1 MNNEDNSTKLG
12 DDFARKTTERLRAD
26 ILVVDDT
33 PANLRLLVTCLR
45 QKGYKV
51 RPVTDGYAALKA
63 VQHFQP
69 DLILLDILMPNLN
82 GYQVC
87 EQLKAN
93 PETKEIPI
101 IFLSALNEALD
112 KAKGF
117 QVGGVDY
124 ITKPFQIE
132 EVLARVKNH
141 IYQRLLQKQLREQA
155 QILQKQN
162 QRLQATIRESK
173 LLEEK
178 LLAAEKKMRGV
189 FEAMTDIV
197 IVVNFQANQVGNI
210 DILPTNAVCIDASS
224 TDIINQTIEQ
234 FFQPETASPWL
245 SIFQQV
251 LTTKQTNHLDYSI
264 ETEEKLVWLAAAI
277 SPFDEESVILA
288 ARDIS
293 DRKQAESALRIAEQ
307 RYHSIV
313 ENAIDGIFQS
323 TPEGHYLNVNPA
335 LARIYGYKSPQEL
348 IQSVENIDRQIYVD
362 PNSREEFKAAIA
374 ANNSVSGFES
384 QVYRRDGSIIW
395 ISETARAVKND
406 TGKLLYYEGIVSDI
420 TERKLAQKALELQ
433 KAQTEQ
439 LLLNIL
445 PQPIADRLKTGESP
459 IADQFEEVSVLF
471 ADLVGF
477 TQFSAQKK
485 PTELLE
491 FLNEIFSEFDQLASN
506 HSLEKIKTIG
516 DAYMVVGGLPIPRP
530 DATAAIA
537 KMALDMQSFLADFNL
552 KKQQN
557 FSLRIGIHTGAV
569 VAGVIGMSKF
579 IYDLWGDTVNIASR
593 MESSGIPGKIQVTS
607 AVYERLKTQFNF
619 EQRGKISVKG
629 KGEMLT
635 YLLIDRL

>member
-1 MNNEDNSTKLG
+1 MNNEENSTKLN
-12 DDFARKTTERLRAD
+12 DFTPETTELLRAD

-69 DLILLDILMPNLN
+69 DLILLDILMPKLN

-93 PETKEIPI
+93 PETKEIPV
-101 IFLSALNEALD
+101 IFLSALNEAFD

-117 QVGGVDY
+117 QVGGADY
-124 ITKPFQIE
+124 ITKPFQVE
-132 EVLARVKNH
+132 EVLARVKNNV
-141 IYQRLLQKQLREQA
+141 YQRLLQKKLQA
-155 QILQKQN
+155 QAQVLWEQN
-162 QRLQATIRESK
+162 QQLQGKIRESK

-178 LLAAEKKMRGV
+178 LWVAEKKMRAV

-197 IVVNFQANQVGNI
+197 IVVSFQADQVGNI

-224 TDIINQTIEQ
+224 TDIINYTVEQ
-234 FFQPETASPWL
+234 FFQPDTANQWL
-245 SIFQQV
+245 NIFQEV
-251 LTTKQTNHLDYSI
+251 LATGQTNHLDYSI

-277 SPFDEESVILA
+277 SPFDEESVILV

-323 TPEGHYLNVNPA
+323 TPEGRYLNVNPA
-335 LARIYGYKSPQEL
+335 LARIYGYDSPQKL
-348 IQSVENIDRQIYVD
+348 IQSIDNIDRQIYVD

-374 ANNSVSGFES
+374 KNNSVSGFES

-395 ISETARAVKND
+395 ISETARAVKDD
-406 TGKLLYYEGIVSDI
+406 TGKLLYYEGIVSNI

-433 KAQTEQ
+433 KVQTEQ

-445 PQPIADRLKTGESP
+445 PQPIAERLKTGENP

-506 HSLEKIKTIG
+506 HGLEKIKTIG
-516 DAYMVVGGLPIPRP
+516 DAYMVVGGLPIPRL
-530 DATAAIA
+530 DSTAAIA
-537 KMALDMQSFLADFNL
+537 KMSLDMQSFLADFNL
-552 KKQQN
+552 QNHQN

-593 MESSGIPGKIQVTS
+593 MESSGMPGKIQVTS
-607 AVYERLKTQFNF
+607 AVYERLKTQFDF
-619 EQRGKISVKG
+619 EQRGTISVKG

-635 YLLIDRL
+635 YWLIDEM

>member
-101 IFLSALNEALD
+101 IFLSALNEAFD

-155 QILQKQN
+155 QILQRQN

-406 TGKLLYYEGIVSDI
+406 TGKILYYEGIVSDI

-506 HSLEKIKTIG
+506 LSLEKIKTIG

-635 YLLIDRL
+635 YLLID